1 MNRLGATGD
10 SLVEVPRGES
20 LVEVEAVSMRLGD
33 HLALDHVDLDVRA
46 GEIVS
51 LIGPNG
57 AGKST
62 LVKLVIG
69 ILQPTAGSIRRRPG
83 LTFSYVPQR
92 LQIDPTLPLSVDRF
106 LDLPERHQR
115 PQKTEALVRVGAGG
129 LEKRAMQ
136 ALSGGEFQRV
146 LLARALLRDPDL
158 LVLDEP
164 AQGVDYLGQAEFFR
178 LIDQIRRERGCGVLI
193 VSHDLHLVMA
203 ATDRVVCLNRHV
215 CCSGTP
221 ETMGA
226 DPAYRA
232 LFGPKAADALAIYR
246 HHHDHQHCLSGD
258 VEGHASAPQSY
269 TPESGAKSA
278 VRETA

>member
-1 MNRLGATGD
+1 M
-10 SLVEVPRGES
+10 SVPLVEVTNAS
-20 LVEVEAVSMRLGD
+20 VRLGD
-33 HLALDHVDLDVRA
+33 HLALDQVDLVVGA

-62 LVKLVIG
+62 LVKLVLG
-69 ILQPTAGSIRRRPG
+69 ILQPTSGSIRRSPG

-92 LQIDPTLPLSVDRF
+92 LQIDPTLPLTVGRF
-106 LDLPERHQR
+106 LNLPIRQTRGEPPGRACHGGCQR
-115 PQKTEALVRVGAGG
+115 SRAAGD
-129 LEKRAMQ
+129 A

-146 LLARALLRDPDL
+146 LLARALLRRPGL

-164 AQGVDYLGQAEFFR
+164 AQGVDHLGQAEFFR
-178 LIDQIRRERGCGVLI
+178 LIDRVRHERGCGVLI

-221 ETMGA
+221 EAMGS

-232 LFGPKAADALAIYR
+232 LFGCGRL
-246 HHHDHQHCLSGD
+246 
-258 VEGHASAPQSY
+258 
-269 TPESGAKSA
+269 TPSPS
-278 VRETA
+278 TATTTTTTTISPVTSIRRPRQPPLRAGRR

>member
-1 MNRLGATGD
+1 M
-10 SLVEVPRGES
+10 SPRRSAES
-20 LVEVEAVSMRLGD
+20 LVEARGVSMRLGD
-33 HLALDHVDLDVRA
+33 HLALESVDLDVAA

-69 ILQPTAGSIRRRPG
+69 ILEPTAGSIRRKPG
-83 LTFSYVPQR
+83 LTFSYIPQR
-92 LQIDPTLPLSVDRF
+92 LQIDPTLPLSAGRF
-106 LDLPERHQR
+106 LDLPVRHSR
-115 PQKTEALVRVGAGG
+115 TAKADALAQVGAAG
-129 LEKRAMQ
+129 LERRAMQ

-164 AQGVDYLGQAEFFR
+164 AQGVDHLGQAEFFR
-178 LIDQIRRERGCGVLI
+178 LIDRIRRERGCGVLI

-221 ETMGA
+221 EAMGA

-246 HHHDHQHCLSGD
+246 HHHDHQHGLSGA
-258 VEGHASAPQSY
+258 VAAGR
-269 TPESGAKSA
+269 PE
-278 VRETA
+278 RETA

>member
-1 MNRLGATGD
+1 MSGRR
-10 SLVEVPRGES
+10 RGES
-20 LVEVEAVSMRLGD
+20 LVEVRGVSMRLGD
-33 HLALDHVDLDVRA
+33 HLALEHVDLEVAA

-62 LVKLVIG
+62 LVKLVID
-69 ILQPTAGSIRRRPG
+69 ILQPTAGSIRRKPG
-83 LTFSYVPQR
+83 LSFSYMPQR
-92 LQIDPTLPLSVDRF
+92 LQIDPTLPLSVGRF
-106 LDLPERHQR
+106 LDLPARQSRARHA
-115 PQKTEALVRVGAGG
+115 EVLALVGAAG
-129 LEKRAMQ
+129 LERRAMQ

-164 AQGVDYLGQAEFFR
+164 AQGVDHLGQAEFFR
-178 LIDQIRRERGCGVLI
+178 LIDRIRMERGCGVLI

-221 ETMGA
+221 EAMGD

-232 LFGPKAADALAIYR
+232 LFGAKAADAVAIYR
-246 HHHDHQHCLSGD
+246 HHHDHEHRLSGAA
-258 VEGHASAPQSY
+258 V
-269 TPESGAKSA
+269 PE
-278 VRETA
+278 RELH

>member
-1 MNRLGATGD
+1 MSD
-10 SLVEVPRGES
+10 VLVAVD
-20 LVEVEAVSMRLGD
+20 AVSMRLGE
-33 HLALDHVDLDVRA
+33 HLALDHVDLTIHE

-62 LVKLVIG
+62 LVKLVLG
-69 ILQPTAGSIRRRPG
+69 ILQPTLGRVRRAAG
-83 LTFSYVPQR
+83 LTFSYMPQR
-92 LQIDPTLPLSVDRF
+92 IAIDPTLPLAVGRF
-106 LDLPERHQR
+106 LDLPVRHA
-115 PQKTEALVRVGAGG
+115 KAAKAEALAMVGATG
-129 LEKRAMQ
+129 LERRAMQ

-146 LLARALLRDPDL
+146 LLARALLRDPGL

-164 AQGVDYLGQAEFFR
+164 AQGVDHLGQAEFFN
-178 LIDQIRRERGCGVLI
+178 LIDRIRKERGCGVLI

-221 ETMGA
+221 EAMGA

-232 LFGPKAADALAIYR
+232 LFGPKAAEAVALYR
-246 HHHDHQHCLSGD
+246 HRHDHAHDLSGDIDHHHDHAH
-258 VEGHASAPQSY
+258 HHPR
-269 TPESGAKSA
+269 
-278 VRETA
+278 RETA

>member
-1 MNRLGATGD
+1 MSD
-10 SLVEVPRGES
+10 VLVAVD
-20 LVEVEAVSMRLGD
+20 AVSMRLGE
-33 HLALDHVDLDVRA
+33 HLALDHVDLTIHE

-62 LVKLVIG
+62 LVKLVLG
-69 ILQPTAGSIRRRPG
+69 ILQPTLGRVRRAAG
-83 LTFSYVPQR
+83 LTFSYMPQR
-92 LQIDPTLPLSVDRF
+92 IAIDPTLPLAVGRF
-106 LDLPERHQR
+106 LDLPVRHA
-115 PQKTEALVRVGAGG
+115 KAAKAEALAMVGATG
-129 LEKRAMQ
+129 LERRAMQ

-146 LLARALLRDPDL
+146 LLARALLRDPGL

-164 AQGVDYLGQAEFFR
+164 AQGVDHLGQAEFFN
-178 LIDQIRRERGCGVLI
+178 LIDRIRKERGCGVLI

-221 ETMGA
+221 EAMGA

-232 LFGPKAADALAIYR
+232 LFGPKAAEAVALYR
-246 HHHDHQHCLSGD
+246 HRHDHAHDLSGDVDHHHDHAH
-258 VEGHASAPQSY
+258 HHPR
-269 TPESGAKSA
+269 
-278 VRETA
+278 RETA

>member
-1 MNRLGATGD
+1 V
-10 SLVEVPRGES
+10 SPPLVEVTNAS
-20 LVEVEAVSMRLGD
+20 VRLGD
-33 HLALDHVDLDVRA
+33 HLALDRVDLVVGA

-62 LVKLVIG
+62 LVKLAIG
-69 ILQPTAGSIRRRPG
+69 ILQPTSGTVRRRPG

-92 LQIDPTLPLSVDRF
+92 LQIDPTLPLSVGRF
-106 LDLPERHQR
+106 LDLPVRQSAAQR
-115 PQKTEALVRVGAGG
+115 RDALAMVGASG
-129 LEKRAMQ
+129 LEQRAMQ

-146 LLARALLRDPDL
+146 LLARALLRRPGL

-164 AQGVDYLGQAEFFR
+164 AQGVDHLGQAEFFR
-178 LIDQIRRERGCGVLI
+178 LIDRVRHEQGCGVLI

-203 ATDRVVCLNRHV
+203 ATDRVVCLNRHI

-221 ETMGA
+221 ETMGT

-232 LFGPKAADALAIYR
+232 LFGARAADAVAIYR
-246 HHHDHQHCLSGD
+246 HHHDHHHDLAGD
-258 VEGHASAPQSY
+258 VDQAPAAA
-269 TPESGAKSA
+269 EC
-278 VRETA
+278 RDND

>member
-1 MNRLGATGD
+1 MSGRR
-10 SLVEVPRGES
+10 PGES
-20 LVEVEAVSMRLGD
+20 LIEVQGVSMRLGD
-33 HLALDHVDLDVRA
+33 HLALEHVDLEVAA

-83 LTFSYVPQR
+83 LTFSYMPQR
-92 LQIDPTLPLSVDRF
+92 LPIDPTLPLSVGRF
-106 LDLPERHQR
+106 LDLPDRQSRVRHA
-115 PQKTEALVRVGAGG
+115 EVLALVGAAG
-129 LEKRAMQ
+129 LERRAMQ

-164 AQGVDYLGQAEFFR
+164 AQGVDHLGQAEFFR
-178 LIDQIRRERGCGVLI
+178 LIDRIRRERGCGVLI

-221 ETMGA
+221 EAMGD

-232 LFGPKAADALAIYR
+232 LFGAKAADAVAIYR
-246 HHHDHQHCLSGD
+246 HHHDHEHRLSG
-258 VEGHASAPQSY
+258 APAAV
-269 TPESGAKSA
+269 PE
-278 VRETA
+278 VH

>member
-1 MNRLGATGD
+1 MNRPAPAP
-10 SLVEVPRGES
+10 SLVEVRG
-20 LVEVEAVSMRLGD
+20 VSMRLGD
-33 HLALDHVDLDVRA
+33 HLALDRVDLDVRA

-69 ILQPTAGSIRRRPG
+69 ILQPTAGSIRRKPG

-106 LDLPERHQR
+106 LDLPLRHDRQR
-115 PQKTEALVRVGAGG
+115 KAETLARVGAVG
-129 LEKRAMQ
+129 LEQRGMQ

-164 AQGVDYLGQAEFFR
+164 AQGVDHLGQAEFFR
-178 LIDQIRRERGCGVLI
+178 LIDRIRQERGCGVLI

-221 ETMGA
+221 EAMGA

-232 LFGPKAADALAIYR
+232 LFGPKAADAVAIYR

-258 VEGHASAPQSY
+258 VDAPAG
-269 TPESGAKSA
+269 TRTAE
-278 VRETA
+278 REPV

>member
-1 MNRLGATGD
+1 MSKRLGQ
-10 SLVEVPRGES
+10 
-20 LVEVEAVSMRLGD
+20 
-33 HLALDHVDLDVRA
+33 HLALDKVDLTVSE

-69 ILQPTAGSIRRRPG
+69 ILQPSSGTIRRRPG
-83 LTFSYVPQR
+83 LTFSYMPQR
-92 LQIDPTLPLSVDRF
+92 LEIDPTLPLSVARF
-106 LDLPERHQR
+106 LDLPDRHDAGA
-115 PQKTEALVRVGAGG
+115 KAEALAMVGVERLAG
-129 LEKRAMQ
+129 RAMQ

-146 LLARALLRDPDL
+146 LLARALLRDPGL

-164 AQGVDYLGQAEFFR
+164 AQGVDHLGQAEFFR
-178 LIDQIRRERGCGVLI
+178 LIDRVRRLRGCGVLI

-221 ETMGA
+221 ESMGG

-232 LFGPKAADALAIYR
+232 LFGASAADAVALYR
-246 HHHDHQHCLSGD
+246 HRHDHAHDLSGGTARGD
-258 VEGHASAPQSY
+258 QAAP
-269 TPESGAKSA
+269 
-278 VRETA
+278 RETVS

>member
-1 MNRLGATGD
+1 MTRRTPHER
-10 SLVEVPRGES
+10 LVEVR
-20 LVEVEAVSMRLGD
+20 AVSMRLGD
-33 HLALDHVDLDVRA
+33 HLALDHVDLEVAA

-69 ILQPTAGSIRRRPG
+69 ILEPTAGSIRRRPG

-92 LQIDPTLPLSVDRF
+92 LAIDPTLPLAVGRF
-106 LDLPERHQR
+106 LDLPQRHDQAA
-115 PQKTEALVRVGAGG
+115 KADALVRVGAAG
-129 LEKRAMQ
+129 LERRAMQ

-164 AQGVDYLGQAEFFR
+164 AQGVDHLGQAEFFR
-178 LIDQIRRERGCGVLI
+178 LIDRIRRESGCGVLI

-221 ETMGA
+221 EAMGS

-232 LFGPKAADALAIYR
+232 LFGPRAADAVAIYR
-246 HHHDHQHCLSGD
+246 HHHDHQHCLSGEIRD
-258 VEGHASAPQSY
+258 RAAAAAP
-269 TPESGAKSA
+269 E
-278 VRETA
+278 RETA

>member
-1 MNRLGATGD
+1 MSD
-10 SLVEVPRGES
+10 VLVAVD
-20 LVEVEAVSMRLGD
+20 AVSMRLGE
-33 HLALDHVDLDVRA
+33 HLALDHVDLTIHE

-62 LVKLVIG
+62 LVKLVLG
-69 ILQPTAGSIRRRPG
+69 ILQPTLGRVRRAAG
-83 LTFSYVPQR
+83 LTFSYMPQR
-92 LQIDPTLPLSVDRF
+92 IAIDPTLPLAVGRF
-106 LDLPERHQR
+106 LDLPVRHA
-115 PQKTEALVRVGAGG
+115 KAAKAEALSMVGATG
-129 LEKRAMQ
+129 LERRAMQ

-146 LLARALLRDPDL
+146 LLARALLRDPGL

-164 AQGVDYLGQAEFFR
+164 AQGVDHLGQAEFFN
-178 LIDQIRRERGCGVLI
+178 LIDRIRKERGCGVLI

-221 ETMGA
+221 EAMGA

-232 LFGPKAADALAIYR
+232 LFGPKAAEAVALYR
-246 HHHDHQHCLSGD
+246 HRHDHAHDLSGDIDHHHDHAH
-258 VEGHASAPQSY
+258 HHPR
-269 TPESGAKSA
+269 
-278 VRETA
+278 RETA

>member
-1 MNRLGATGD
+1 MTGP
-10 SLVEVPRGES
+10 LVA
-20 LVEVEAVSMRLGD
+20 VEAVSMRLGE
-33 HLALDHVDLDVRA
+33 HLALDRVDLTIEP

-62 LVKLVIG
+62 LVKLVLG
-69 ILQPTAGSIRRRPG
+69 ILKPTSGRIRRAAG

-92 LQIDPTLPLSVDRF
+92 LAIDPTLPLAVGRF
-106 LDLPERHQR
+106 LDLPVRHN
-115 PQKTEALVRVGAGG
+115 KAEKAEALAMVGATG
-129 LEKRAMQ
+129 LERRAMQ

-146 LLARALLRDPDL
+146 LLARALLRDPGL

-164 AQGVDYLGQAEFFR
+164 AQGVDHLGQAEFFT
-178 LIDQIRRERGCGVLI
+178 LIDRIRRQRGCGVLI

-221 ETMGA
+221 EAMGD

-232 LFGPKAADALAIYR
+232 LFGPKAADAVAIYR
-246 HHHDHQHCLSGD
+246 HRHDHAHELSGEVD
-258 VEGHASAPQSY
+258 HHHRAERESA
-269 TPESGAKSA
+269 
-278 VRETA
+278 

>member
-1 MNRLGATGD
+1 MSD
-10 SLVEVPRGES
+10 VLVA
-20 LVEVEAVSMRLGD
+20 VEAVSMRLGE
-33 HLALDHVDLDVRA
+33 HLALDRVDLAIHR

-62 LVKLVIG
+62 LVKLVLG
-69 ILQPTAGSIRRRPG
+69 ILQPTSGRIHRAPG
-83 LTFSYVPQR
+83 LTFSYMPQR
-92 LQIDPTLPLSVDRF
+92 LAIDPTLPLAVGRF
-106 LDLPERHQR
+106 LDLPVRHDR
-115 PQKTEALVRVGAGG
+115 AAKAAALAMVGATG
-129 LEKRAMQ
+129 LERRAMQ

-146 LLARALLRDPDL
+146 LLARALLRDPGL

-164 AQGVDYLGQAEFFR
+164 AQGVDHLGQAEFFN
-178 LIDQIRRERGCGVLI
+178 LIDRVRRERSCGVLI

-221 ETMGA
+221 EAMGD

-232 LFGPKAADALAIYR
+232 LFGAKAADAVAIYR
-246 HHHDHQHCLSGD
+246 HHHDHEHDLSGEVD
-258 VEGHASAPQSY
+258 HDHHHHA
-269 TPESGAKSA
+269 G
-278 VRETA
+278 RETV

>member
-1 MNRLGATGD
+1 MTEP
-10 SLVEVPRGES
+10 LVTVD
-20 LVEVEAVSMRLGD
+20 AVSMRLGE
-33 HLALDHVDLDVRA
+33 HLALDRVDLTIEP

-62 LVKLVIG
+62 LVKLVLG
-69 ILQPTAGSIRRRPG
+69 ILKPTSGRIRRAPG

-92 LQIDPTLPLSVDRF
+92 LAIDPTLPLAVGRF
-106 LDLPERHQR
+106 LDLPVRHN
-115 PQKTEALVRVGAGG
+115 KAEKAEALAMVGATG
-129 LEKRAMQ
+129 LERRAMQ

-146 LLARALLRDPDL
+146 LLARALLRDPGL

-164 AQGVDYLGQAEFFR
+164 AQGVDHLGQAEFFT
-178 LIDQIRRERGCGVLI
+178 LIDRIRRQRGCGVLI

-221 ETMGA
+221 EAMGD

-232 LFGPKAADALAIYR
+232 LFGPKAADAVAIYR
-246 HHHDHQHCLSGD
+246 HRHDHAHELSGEVD
-258 VEGHASAPQSY
+258 HHHRAE
-269 TPESGAKSA
+269 
-278 VRETA
+278 RETA

>member
-1 MNRLGATGD
+1 MTGN
-10 SLVEVPRGES
+10 
-20 LVEVEAVSMRLGD
+20 LVEVEHVSMRLGD
-33 HLALDHVDLDVRA
+33 HLALEHVDLTVGQ

-62 LVKLVIG
+62 LVRVVLG
-69 ILQPTAGSIRRRPG
+69 ILQPTSGTVRRAPG
-83 LTFSYVPQR
+83 LTFSYMPQR
-92 LQIDPTLPLSVDRF
+92 LQIDPTLPLSVGRF
-106 LDLPERHQR
+106 LDLPTRHSQAE
-115 PQKTEALVRVGAGG
+115 QADALARVGASG
-129 LEKRAMQ
+129 LERRAMQ

-146 LLARALLRDPDL
+146 LLARALLRKPGL

-164 AQGVDYLGQAEFFR
+164 AQGVDHLGQAEFFR
-178 LIDQIRRERGCGVLI
+178 LIDRIRRERGCGVLI

-221 ETMGA
+221 EAMGD

-232 LFGPKAADALAIYR
+232 LFGSRAADAVAIYR
-246 HHHDHQHCLSGD
+246 HHHDHRHDLSGD
-258 VEGHASAPQSY
+258 VEQARRAAGR
-269 TPESGAKSA
+269 EA
-278 VRETA
+278 V